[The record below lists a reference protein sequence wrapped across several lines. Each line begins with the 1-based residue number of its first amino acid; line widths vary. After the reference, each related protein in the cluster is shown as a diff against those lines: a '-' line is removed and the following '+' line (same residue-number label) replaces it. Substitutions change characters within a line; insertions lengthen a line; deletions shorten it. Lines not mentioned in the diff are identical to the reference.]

1 MKRMIKRSP
10 IPSVGKRM
18 PFGVLIIINWFY
30 NKCWGD
36 TTTVLLPTLFF
47 LQKISI
53 QDSHTLQ

>member
-1 MKRMIKRSP
+1 MLMIAEKTPDRY
-10 IPSVGKRM
+10 R
-18 PFGVLIIINWFY
+18 LY

-36 TTTVLLPTLFF
+36 TTTVSLPTLFF